1 MGSVLKQSDRTEL
14 RRWLLAHAAAGL
26 LALLVVSIAAA
37 AAPPRFRG
45 GHYTTQRTLAK
56 LGSQLQEGADVLL
69 LGNSLLERGIH
80 AGAFRDDL
88 AGRGCKAAV
97 LVQDGAVSGFFYLV
111 VKNYAAASKAA
122 PRLLL
127 IFIMDDELSAPS
139 RRIDSSQESII
150 KAASLSREPV
160 FMRLVLRDLLRE
172 GRVTEALL
180 AGLRYVWPAYSC
192 KGNIQDGIFEVM
204 TDLPRRQ
211 LARMERFAEW
221 PDYRSARVMVDRRG
235 AAAGGPRRPEPAP
248 AEREEYVPTRD
259 FSGSLAS
266 SFLPE
271 MARLC
276 AERGIRLGFVRLKP
290 NPRIAAGRP
299 LRYRAVDRYMADLK
313 AYCDAN
319 DILFLDVSGDPNLNE
334 ACFSRDN
341 HMAVGGRDYLTPIIE
356 RFVLDHA
363 GLEQPDTRRK

>member
-1 MGSVLKQSDRTEL
+1 MGRALKEPDRTEL

-26 LALLVVSIAAA
+26 LALLIVSVAAA
-37 AAPPRFRG
+37 KAPPRFRG

-56 LGSQLQEGADVLL
+56 LSEQLREGIDALL
-69 LGNSLLERGIH
+69 VGNSLLERGVNV
-80 AGAFRDDL
+80 GTLRDNL

-111 VKNYAAASKAA
+111 VKNYAAAHKEA

-127 IFIMDDELSAPS
+127 IFIMEDELSAPS
-139 RRIDSSQESII
+139 RRIGSSQESII

-172 GRVTEALL
+172 GHVTEALL

-192 KGNIQDGIFEVM
+192 KGNIQDGIFELM

-211 LARMERFAEW
+211 LARMKRFAEW
-221 PDYRSARVMVDRRG
+221 PDYQSARVMVDRQR
-235 AAAGGPRRPEPAP
+235 AAGRTPQGPDPTPPERKEDAP
-248 AEREEYVPTRD
+248 IRD
-259 FSGSLAS
+259 FSGSLTS

-271 MARLC
+271 MTRLC

-299 LRYRAVDRYMADLK
+299 LKYKAVDRHMADLK

-334 ACFSRDN
+334 DCFSRDD
-341 HMAVGGRDYLTPIIE
+341 HMAVKGRDYLTPVIE
-356 RFVLDHA
+356 RFVLDNV
-363 GLEQPDTRRK
+363 GLEQPDSRRE